1 MIFKDG
7 KPDDLIHFP
16 NLLVT
21 LIKFH
26 FLDGN
31 GLFVT
36 FDIALLQHSNTQWPV
51 TKVLKRESREN
62 IT

>member
-31 GLFVT
+31 ELFVT
-36 FDIALLQHSNTQWPV
+36 FDIAFLQHSNTQ
-51 TKVLKRESREN
+51 
-62 IT
+62 